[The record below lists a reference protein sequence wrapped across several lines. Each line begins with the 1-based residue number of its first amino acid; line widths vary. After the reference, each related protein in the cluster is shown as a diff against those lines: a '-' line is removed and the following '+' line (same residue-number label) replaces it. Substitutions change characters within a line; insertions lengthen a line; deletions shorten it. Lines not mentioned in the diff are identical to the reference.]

1 MSLIG
6 NWPGQ
11 IPLTTVTGT
20 PDPNEAELDLDDWI
34 GQVASTYRFD
44 LINGV
49 TGELL
54 GEIHPIRSGAT
65 ITHDTTR
72 TTKRELRLSLGV
84 ADTAAINPLTDR
96 ILPSML
102 LGSQQYPLGRFQFTD
117 ETDAVSTGGNR
128 GSVVLLDEMFL
139 IDQQTSSGFGP
150 TTGVQDAVIQLL
162 EGLPLPGVV
171 VDASP
176 FSALGGWA
184 PGTGRGQILSAYA
197 TQGDYMTP
205 WMDNNGTF
213 RMVRTVDPDTA
224 VPSIDFDR
232 GGRVI
237 ADSITETS
245 DLLSAP
251 NRFIVTSNSGDAFNG
266 PILGVY
272 DVPPSAPYS
281 IAQRGFAIPQTVSLQ
296 VASAAQATAAARNL
310 GIRQSVFR
318 RTQLATAPD
327 PRHDSYDVVR
337 WQGVN
342 WLELGWSLTLQ
353 PGAAMTHTLRRSFQ

>member
-11 IPLTTVTGT
+11 IPLTTATGV
-20 PDPNEAELDLDDWI
+20 PDPNEADLDLDDWI
-34 GQVASTYRFD
+34 GQVTATYRFD
-44 LINGV
+44 LTDGV
-49 TGELL
+49 TGENL
-54 GEIHPIRSGAT
+54 GEIHPVRSGAA
-65 ITHDTTR
+65 ITHDTSR
-72 TTKRELRLSLGV
+72 TIKRELRLNLGV
-84 ADTAAINPLTDR
+84 DDTAAINPLTDR
-96 ILPSML
+96 IVPSML
-102 LGSQQYPLGRFQFTD
+102 LGGRQYPLGRFQFTD

-128 GSVVLLDEMFL
+128 GSIVMMDEMFL
-139 IDQQTSSGFGP
+139 VDQQISSGFGP
-150 TTGVQDAVIQLL
+150 TTAVQEAVLELL
-162 EGLPLPGVV
+162 TGLPLPAVIV
-171 VDASP
+171 EASP
-176 FSALGGWA
+176 FLALGGWA

-213 RMVRTVDPDTA
+213 HMIRTVDPDTA
-224 VPSIDFDR
+224 VPTIDLDR
-232 GGRVI
+232 GARVI

-245 DLLSAP
+245 DLLTAP
-251 NRFIVTSNSGDAFNG
+251 NRFIVTSTSGDAFSA
-266 PILGVY
+266 PILGTY

-281 IAQRGFAIPQTVSLQ
+281 IAQRGFVIPQTVNLQ
-296 VASAAQATAAARNL
+296 LANTTQAFAAARNL

-318 RTQLATAPD
+318 RIQLSTAPD

-342 WLELGWSLTLQ
+342 WLELAWSLTLL